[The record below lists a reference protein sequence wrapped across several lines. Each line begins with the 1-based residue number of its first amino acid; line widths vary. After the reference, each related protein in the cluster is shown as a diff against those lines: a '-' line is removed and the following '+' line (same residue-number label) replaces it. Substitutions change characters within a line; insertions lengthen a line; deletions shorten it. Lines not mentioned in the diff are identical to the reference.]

1 MSNFKIKI
9 DTKKFEINLNKQLEK
24 IVYEQQK
31 ELILKNKIEKG
42 DNDMNILPQKEE
54 ELLQIILNK
63 YDENEEMNVNGSSEE
78 LPKNM
83 RFGLKDIFNTL
94 KLYNYI
100 AEWNFYIG
108 GEWFVVLNQE
118 GIDYFEK
125 KGMRQELFDELADN
139 EKSLLRE
146 IIDTETKGENISELL
161 ANKVDSDEKDIVRSI
176 IGSLRKNG
184 LLNVSWASDTVYNAS
199 LTNPGRTYFEREEK
213 YLKRIESNK
222 SNIYNF
228 GDISIDRGNFVAG
241 DVVNSVLNVD
251 SHITR
256 IEKDIEEKA
265 DDDDKENL
273 KETLEEAKKIMENIK
288 NEEQSDSD
296 STGIGLENVNKRL
309 ELYYKKENLFKIDS
323 DGAMC
328 GTTATIIIPK
338 EEEVF

>member
-1 MSNFKIKI
+1 MSNFKTKI
-9 DTKKFEINLNKQLEK
+9 DTKKIEKDLNKQLEK

-42 DNDMNILPQKEE
+42 DNEMTILPQKEE

-63 YDENEEMNVNGSSEE
+63 YDGNEEMNVNGNTED

-125 KGMRQELFDELADN
+125 KGMRQELFEELTDN
-139 EKSLLRE
+139 EKQLLKE
-146 IIDTETKGENISELL
+146 IIDTETNGGNISELL
-161 ANKVDSDEKDIVRSI
+161 ANKVDSDEKDIVRSV

-184 LLNVSWASDTVYNAS
+184 LLNVSWASNTVYNAS
-199 LTNPGRTYFEREEK
+199 LTNPGRNYFEREEK
-213 YLKRIESNK
+213 YLKRMESNK

-228 GDISIDRGNFVAG
+228 GDISIDGGNFVAG
-241 DVVNSVLNVD
+241 DVVNSVLKVD
-251 SHITR
+251 RHITQ
-256 IEKDIEEKA
+256 IEKEIEEKT

-273 KETLEEAKKIMENIK
+273 KEILEDAKEIMENIK
-288 NEEQSDSD
+288 NNGVIEKRK
-296 STGIGLENVNKRL
+296 GFFKRL
-309 ELYYKKENLFKIDS
+309 TEHANKYGWFYAEIVNLIGTAVLTKI
-323 DGAMC
+323 G
-328 GTTATIIIPK
+328 G
-338 EEEVF
+338 

>member
-9 DTKKFEINLNKQLEK
+9 DMKKFEKDLNKQLEK

-42 DNDMNILPQKEE
+42 DNEMTILPQKEE

-63 YDENEEMNVNGSSEE
+63 YDGNEEMNVNGNSTE

-94 KLYNYI
+94 KIYNYI

-125 KGMRQELFDELADN
+125 KGMRQELFEELAEN
-139 EKSLLRE
+139 ERKLLKE
-146 IIDTETKGENISELL
+146 IIEADEKNENINQLIEDKLKDDKKNIIKEIIHGL
-161 ANKVDSDEKDIVRSI
+161 DS
-176 IGSLRKNG
+176 NG
-184 LLNVSWASDTVYNAS
+184 LVNVFWADNIPYRVS
-199 LTNPGRTYFEREEK
+199 LTNPGRTYFEREAK
-213 YLKRIESNK
+213 YLKRMESNK
-222 SNIYNF
+222 NNIYNF

-251 SHITR
+251 SHITQ
-256 IEKDIEEKA
+256 IEKDIA
-265 DDDDKENL
+265 DKVEDNDKEKL
-273 KETLEEAKKIMENIK
+273 KEILEEAKEIMENI
-288 NEEQSDSD
+288 NNN
-296 STGIGLENVNKRL
+296 GIIEKRKGFFKKLTEHATKYGWFYAEIVNL
-309 ELYYKKENLFKIDS
+309 IGTAVLTKI
-323 DGAMC
+323 G
-328 GTTATIIIPK
+328 G
-338 EEEVF
+338 

>member
-9 DTKKFEINLNKQLEK
+9 DMKKFEKDLNKQLEK

-42 DNDMNILPQKEE
+42 DNEMTILPQKEE

-63 YDENEEMNVNGSSEE
+63 YDGNEEMNVNGNSTE

-94 KLYNYI
+94 KIYNYI

-125 KGMRQELFDELADN
+125 KGMRQELFEELAEN
-139 EKSLLRE
+139 ERKLLKE
-146 IIDTETKGENISELL
+146 IIEADEKNENINQLIEDKLKDDKKNIIKEIIHGL
-161 ANKVDSDEKDIVRSI
+161 DS
-176 IGSLRKNG
+176 NG
-184 LLNVSWASDTVYNAS
+184 LVNAFWADNIPYRVS
-199 LTNPGRTYFEREEK
+199 LTNPGRTYFEREAK
-213 YLKRIESNK
+213 YLKRMESNK
-222 SNIYNF
+222 NNIYNF

-251 SHITR
+251 SHITQ
-256 IEKDIEEKA
+256 IEKDIA
-265 DDDDKENL
+265 DKVEDNDKEKL
-273 KETLEEAKKIMENIK
+273 KEILEEAKEIMENI
-288 NEEQSDSD
+288 NNN
-296 STGIGLENVNKRL
+296 GIIEKRKGFFRKLTEHATKYGWFYAEIVNL
-309 ELYYKKENLFKIDS
+309 IGTAVLTKI
-323 DGAMC
+323 G
-328 GTTATIIIPK
+328 G
-338 EEEVF
+338 

>member
-9 DTKKFEINLNKQLEK
+9 DMKKFEKKLNKQLEK
-24 IVYEQQK
+24 IVYGQQK
-31 ELILKNKIEKG
+31 ELILKNKIEKV
-42 DNDMNILPQKEE
+42 DNEMDILPQKEE

-63 YDENEEMNVNGSSEE
+63 YDGNEEMNVNGSSEE
-78 LPKNM
+78 LQKNM

-108 GEWFVVLNQE
+108 GEWVVVLNQE

-125 KGMRQELFDELADN
+125 KGMRQELFEELADN
-139 EKSLLRE
+139 EKNLLKE
-146 IIDTETKGENISELL
+146 IIETEKNRGSISELL
-161 ANKVDSDEKDIVRSI
+161 ANKIDLDEKDIVRSI

-213 YLKRIESNK
+213 YLKRMESNK

-251 SHITR
+251 SHITQ
-256 IEKDIEEKA
+256 IEKDIEEKT

-273 KETLEEAKKIMENIK
+273 KEILEDAKEIMENIK
-288 NEEQSDSD
+288 NNGVIEKRKGFFKKLTEHANRY
-296 STGIGLENVNKRL
+296 GWFYAEIVNLIGTAVLT
-309 ELYYKKENLFKIDS
+309 KI
-323 DGAMC
+323 G
-328 GTTATIIIPK
+328 G
-338 EEEVF
+338 

>member
-9 DTKKFEINLNKQLEK
+9 DTKKFEKNLNKQLEK

-31 ELILKNKIEKG
+31 EVMLKNKIEEG
-42 DNDMNILPQKEE
+42 DNKMNILPQKEE

-63 YDENEEMNVNGSSEE
+63 YDGNEEMNVNGSSEE

-94 KLYNYI
+94 KIYNYI

-118 GIDYFEK
+118 GIEYFEK
-125 KGMRQELFDELADN
+125 KGMRQELFEELADN
-139 EKSLLRE
+139 ERKLLKE
-146 IIDTETKGENISELL
+146 IIDTENNEGNISELL
-161 ANKVDSDEKDIVRSI
+161 ANKIDSDEKDILRSI

-213 YLKRIESNK
+213 YLKRMESNK

-241 DVVNSVLNVD
+241 DVVNSVLNVN
-251 SHITR
+251 SHITQ
-256 IEKDIEEKA
+256 IEKEIEEKA
-265 DDDDKENL
+265 DDDDRENL
-273 KETLEEAKKIMENIK
+273 KEILEDAKEIMENIK
-288 NEEQSDSD
+288 NNGVIEKRKGFFKKLTEHANKY
-296 STGIGLENVNKRL
+296 GWFYAEIVNLIGTAVLA
-309 ELYYKKENLFKIDS
+309 KI
-323 DGAMC
+323 G
-328 GTTATIIIPK
+328 G
-338 EEEVF
+338 

>member
-9 DTKKFEINLNKQLEK
+9 DMKKFEKDLNKQLEK

-42 DNDMNILPQKEE
+42 DNEMTILPQKEE

-63 YDENEEMNVNGSSEE
+63 YDGNEEMNVNGNSTE

-125 KGMRQELFDELADN
+125 KGMRQELFEELAEN
-139 EKSLLRE
+139 ERKLLKE
-146 IIDTETKGENISELL
+146 IIEADEKNENINQLIEDKLKDDKKNIIKEIIHGL
-161 ANKVDSDEKDIVRSI
+161 DS
-176 IGSLRKNG
+176 NG
-184 LLNVSWASDTVYNAS
+184 LVNVFWADNIPYRVS
-199 LTNPGRTYFEREEK
+199 LTNPGRTYFEREAK
-213 YLKRIESNK
+213 YLKRMESNK
-222 SNIYNF
+222 NNIYNF

-251 SHITR
+251 SHITQ
-256 IEKDIEEKA
+256 IEKDIADKA
-265 DDDDKENL
+265 EDNDKEKL
-273 KETLEEAKKIMENIK
+273 KEILEEAKEIMENI
-288 NEEQSDSD
+288 NNN
-296 STGIGLENVNKRL
+296 GIIEKRKGFFKKLTEHATKYGWFYAEIVNL
-309 ELYYKKENLFKIDS
+309 IGTAVLTKI
-323 DGAMC
+323 G
-328 GTTATIIIPK
+328 G
-338 EEEVF
+338 

>member
-9 DTKKFEINLNKQLEK
+9 DMKKFEKKLNKQLEK
-24 IVYEQQK
+24 IVYGQQK

-42 DNDMNILPQKEE
+42 DNEMDILPQKEE

-63 YDENEEMNVNGSSEE
+63 YDGNEEMNVNGSSEE
-78 LPKNM
+78 LQKNM

-108 GEWFVVLNQE
+108 GEWVVVLNQE

-125 KGMRQELFDELADN
+125 KGMRQELFEELADN
-139 EKSLLRE
+139 EKNLLKE
-146 IIDTETKGENISELL
+146 IIETEKNRGSISELL
-161 ANKVDSDEKDIVRSI
+161 ANKIDLDEKDIVRSI

-213 YLKRIESNK
+213 YLKRMESNK

-251 SHITR
+251 SHITQ
-256 IEKDIEEKA
+256 IEKDIEEKT

-273 KETLEEAKKIMENIK
+273 KKILEDAKEIMENIK
-288 NEEQSDSD
+288 NNGVIEKRKGFFKKLTEHANRY
-296 STGIGLENVNKRL
+296 GWFYAEIVNLIGTAVLT
-309 ELYYKKENLFKIDS
+309 KI
-323 DGAMC
+323 G
-328 GTTATIIIPK
+328 G
-338 EEEVF
+338 

>member
-9 DTKKFEINLNKQLEK
+9 NTKKLEK

-63 YDENEEMNVNGSSEE
+63 YDGNEEMNVNGSSEE
-78 LPKNM
+78 LPPNM

-139 EKSLLRE
+139 EKRLLKE
-146 IIDTETKGENISELL
+146 IIDTETNGGNISELL
-161 ANKVDSDEKDIVRSI
+161 ANMVDLDEKDIVRSI

-199 LTNPGRTYFEREEK
+199 LTNPGRTYFEREKK
-213 YLKRIESNK
+213 YLKRMESNK

-251 SHITR
+251 SHITQV
-256 IEKDIEEKA
+256 EKDIEEKA

-273 KETLEEAKKIMENIK
+273 KKTLEEAKEIMENIK
-288 NEEQSDSD
+288 NNGAIEKRKGFFKKLTEHANKY
-296 STGIGLENVNKRL
+296 GWFYAEIVNLIGTAVLT
-309 ELYYKKENLFKIDS
+309 KI
-323 DGAMC
+323 G
-328 GTTATIIIPK
+328 G
-338 EEEVF
+338 

>member
-9 DTKKFEINLNKQLEK
+9 DTKKIEKNLNKQLEK

-31 ELILKNKIEKG
+31 ELILKNKIEKS
-42 DNDMNILPQKEE
+42 DNEMTILPQKEE
-54 ELLQIILNK
+54 ELLQIMLNK
-63 YDENEEMNVNGSSEE
+63 YDGNEEMNVNGNIED

-125 KGMRQELFDELADN
+125 KGMRPELFEELADN
-139 EKSLLRE
+139 EKKLLKE
-146 IIDTETKGENISELL
+146 IIDTETNGGNISELL
-161 ANKVDSDEKDIVRSI
+161 ANKVDSDEKDIVRSV

-184 LLNVSWASDTVYNAS
+184 LLNVSWASNTVYNAS

-213 YLKRIESNK
+213 YLKRMESNK

-228 GDISIDRGNFVAG
+228 GDISVDGGNFIAG
-241 DVVNSVLNVD
+241 DVVNSVLKVD
-251 SHITR
+251 RHITQ
-256 IEKDIEEKA
+256 IEKEIEEKA
-265 DDDDKENL
+265 DDNDKESL
-273 KETLEEAKKIMENIK
+273 KAILEDAKEIMENIK
-288 NEEQSDSD
+288 NNGVIEKRKGFFKKLTEHANKY
-296 STGIGLENVNKRL
+296 GWFYAEIVNLIGTAVLT
-309 ELYYKKENLFKIDS
+309 KI
-323 DGAMC
+323 G
-328 GTTATIIIPK
+328 G
-338 EEEVF
+338 

>member
-9 DTKKFEINLNKQLEK
+9 DTKKFEKNLNKQLEK

-42 DNDMNILPQKEE
+42 DNEMTILSQKEE

-63 YDENEEMNVNGSSEE
+63 YDGNEEMNVNGNSTE

-94 KLYNYI
+94 KIYNYI

-125 KGMRQELFDELADN
+125 KGMRQELFEELAEN
-139 EKSLLRE
+139 ERKLLKE
-146 IIDTETKGENISELL
+146 IIEADEKNENINQLIEDKLKDDKKNIIKEIIHGL
-161 ANKVDSDEKDIVRSI
+161 DS
-176 IGSLRKNG
+176 NG
-184 LLNVSWASDTVYNAS
+184 LVNVFWADNIPYRVS
-199 LTNPGRTYFEREEK
+199 LTNPGRTYFEREAK
-213 YLKRIESNK
+213 YLKRMESNK
-222 SNIYNF
+222 NNIYNF

-251 SHITR
+251 SHITQ
-256 IEKDIEEKA
+256 IEKDIA
-265 DDDDKENL
+265 DKVEDNDKEKL
-273 KETLEEAKKIMENIK
+273 KEILEEAKEIMENI
-288 NEEQSDSD
+288 NNN
-296 STGIGLENVNKRL
+296 GIIEKRKGFFKKLTEHATKYGWFYAEIVNL
-309 ELYYKKENLFKIDS
+309 IGTAVLTKI
-323 DGAMC
+323 G
-328 GTTATIIIPK
+328 G
-338 EEEVF
+338 

>member
-9 DTKKFEINLNKQLEK
+9 DTKKFEKNLNKQLEK
-24 IVYEQQK
+24 IIYEQQK
-31 ELILKNKIEKG
+31 EVMLKNKIEEG
-42 DNDMNILPQKEE
+42 DNKMNILPQKEE

-63 YDENEEMNVNGSSEE
+63 YDGNEEMNVNGSSEE

-94 KLYNYI
+94 KIYNYI

-118 GIDYFEK
+118 GIEYFEK
-125 KGMRQELFDELADN
+125 KGMRQELFEELADN
-139 EKSLLRE
+139 ERKLLKE
-146 IIDTETKGENISELL
+146 IIDTENNEGNISELL
-161 ANKVDSDEKDIVRSI
+161 ANKIDSDEKDILRSI

-213 YLKRIESNK
+213 YLKRMESNK

-241 DVVNSVLNVD
+241 DVVNSVLNVN
-251 SHITR
+251 SHITQ
-256 IEKDIEEKA
+256 IEKEIEEKA
-265 DDDDKENL
+265 DDDDRENL
-273 KETLEEAKKIMENIK
+273 KEILEDAKEIMENIK
-288 NEEQSDSD
+288 NNGVIEKRKGFFKKLTEHANKY
-296 STGIGLENVNKRL
+296 GWFYAEIVNLIGTAVLA
-309 ELYYKKENLFKIDS
+309 KI
-323 DGAMC
+323 G
-328 GTTATIIIPK
+328 G
-338 EEEVF
+338 

>member
-9 DTKKFEINLNKQLEK
+9 DTKKFEKDLNKQLEK

-42 DNDMNILPQKEE
+42 DSEMTILPQKEE
-54 ELLQIILNK
+54 EFLQIILNK
-63 YDENEEMNVNGSSEE
+63 YDGNEEMNVNGNTED

-83 RFGLKDIFNTL
+83 RFGLKNIFNTL

-125 KGMRQELFDELADN
+125 KGVRQELFEELADN
-139 EKSLLRE
+139 EKKLLKE
-146 IIDTETKGENISELL
+146 IIDTEINGGNISELL
-161 ANKVDSDEKDIVRSI
+161 ANKVDSDEKDIVRSV

-184 LLNVSWASDTVYNAS
+184 LLNVSWASNTVYNAS

-213 YLKRIESNK
+213 YLKRMESNK

-228 GDISIDRGNFVAG
+228 GDISVDGGNFIAG
-241 DVVNSVLNVD
+241 DVVNSVLKVD
-251 SHITR
+251 RHITQ
-256 IEKDIEEKA
+256 IEKEIEEKA
-265 DDDDKENL
+265 VDNDKESL
-273 KETLEEAKKIMENIK
+273 KAILEDAKEIMENIK
-288 NEEQSDSD
+288 NN
-296 STGIGLENVNKRL
+296 GIIEKRKGFFKKLTEHANKYGWFYAEIVNL
-309 ELYYKKENLFKIDS
+309 IGTAVLTKI
-323 DGAMC
+323 G
-328 GTTATIIIPK
+328 G
-338 EEEVF
+338 

>member
-9 DTKKFEINLNKQLEK
+9 DMKKIEKDLNKQLEK
-24 IVYEQQK
+24 IAYEQQK

-42 DNDMNILPQKEE
+42 DNEMTILPQKEE

-63 YDENEEMNVNGSSEE
+63 YDGNEEMNVNGNTED

-125 KGMRQELFDELADN
+125 KGMRQELFEELADN
-139 EKSLLRE
+139 EKKLLKE
-146 IIDTETKGENISELL
+146 IVDTEANGGNISELL
-161 ANKVDSDEKDIVRSI
+161 ANKVDSDEKDIVRSV

-184 LLNVSWASDTVYNAS
+184 LLNVSWASGTVYNAS

-213 YLKRIESNK
+213 YLKRMESNK

-228 GDISIDRGNFVAG
+228 GDISIDGGNFVAG
-241 DVVNSVLNVD
+241 DVVNSVLKVD
-251 SHITR
+251 RHITQ
-256 IEKDIEEKA
+256 IEKEIEEKA
-265 DDDDKENL
+265 DDNDKENL
-273 KETLEEAKKIMENIK
+273 KTILEDAKEIMENIK
-288 NEEQSDSD
+288 NNGVIEKRKGFFKKLTEHANKY
-296 STGIGLENVNKRL
+296 GWFYAEIVNLIGTAVLT
-309 ELYYKKENLFKIDS
+309 KI
-323 DGAMC
+323 G
-328 GTTATIIIPK
+328 G
-338 EEEVF
+338 

>member
-9 DTKKFEINLNKQLEK
+9 DTKKFEKNLNKQLEK
-24 IVYEQQK
+24 IVYEQRK
-31 ELILKNKIEKG
+31 ELMLKNKIEKG
-42 DNDMNILPQKEE
+42 DNKMNILPQKEE
-54 ELLQIILNK
+54 RLLQIILNK
-63 YDENEEMNVNGSSEE
+63 YDGNEEMNVNGSSEE

-251 SHITR
+251 SHITQ
-256 IEKDIEEKA
+256 IEKDIKEKA
-265 DDDDKENL
+265 DVDDKKNL
-273 KETLEEAKKIMENIK
+273 KEILEDAKEIMENIK
-288 NEEQSDSD
+288 NNGVIEKRKGFFKKLTEHANKY
-296 STGIGLENVNKRL
+296 GWFYAEIVNLIGTAVLT
-309 ELYYKKENLFKIDS
+309 KI
-323 DGAMC
+323 G
-328 GTTATIIIPK
+328 G
-338 EEEVF
+338 

>member
-9 DTKKFEINLNKQLEK
+9 DMKKFEKKLNKQLEK
-24 IVYEQQK
+24 IVYGQQK

-42 DNDMNILPQKEE
+42 DNEMDILPQKEE

-63 YDENEEMNVNGSSEE
+63 YDGNEEMNVNGSSEE
-78 LPKNM
+78 LQKNM

-108 GEWFVVLNQE
+108 GEWVVVLNQE

-125 KGMRQELFDELADN
+125 KGMRQELFEELADN
-139 EKSLLRE
+139 EKNLLKE
-146 IIDTETKGENISELL
+146 IIETEKNRGSISELL
-161 ANKVDSDEKDIVRSI
+161 ANKIDLDEKDIVRSI

-213 YLKRIESNK
+213 YLKRMESNK

-251 SHITR
+251 SHITQ
-256 IEKDIEEKA
+256 IEKDIEEKT

-273 KETLEEAKKIMENIK
+273 KEILEDAKEIMENIK
-288 NEEQSDSD
+288 NNGVIEKRKGFFKKLTEHENRY
-296 STGIGLENVNKRL
+296 GWFYAEIVNLIGTAVLT
-309 ELYYKKENLFKIDS
+309 KI
-323 DGAMC
+323 G
-328 GTTATIIIPK
+328 G
-338 EEEVF
+338 

>member
-9 DTKKFEINLNKQLEK
+9 DTKKFEKNLNKQLEK

-63 YDENEEMNVNGSSEE
+63 YDVNEKMNVNGSSEE

-125 KGMRQELFDELADN
+125 KGMRQEVFDELADN

-146 IIDTETKGENISELL
+146 IIDTETKGENICELL
-161 ANKVDSDEKDIVRSI
+161 ANKIDLDEKDIVRSI
-176 IGSLRKNG
+176 IDSLKRNG
-184 LLNVSWASDTVYNAS
+184 LLNVSWADDNVYNAS
-199 LTNPGRTYFEREEK
+199 LTNSGRTYFEREEK
-213 YLKRIESNK
+213 YLKRMESNK

-228 GDISIDRGNFVAG
+228 GDIRIDRGNFIAG

-251 SHITR
+251 SHVTR
-256 IEKDIEEKA
+256 IEKDIEAKA
-265 DDDDKENL
+265 NDNDKESL
-273 KETLEEAKKIMENIK
+273 KKILEDAKEIMENIK
-288 NEEQSDSD
+288 NNGPIEKRKGFFKKLTEHANKY
-296 STGIGLENVNKRL
+296 GWFYAEIVNLIGTAVLT
-309 ELYYKKENLFKIDS
+309 KI
-323 DGAMC
+323 G
-328 GTTATIIIPK
+328 G
-338 EEEVF
+338 

>member
-9 DTKKFEINLNKQLEK
+9 DMKKYEKDLNKQLEK

-42 DNDMNILPQKEE
+42 DNEMTILPQKEE

-63 YDENEEMNVNGSSEE
+63 YDGNEEMNVNGNSTE

-94 KLYNYI
+94 KIHNYI

-125 KGMRQELFDELADN
+125 KGMRQELFEELAEN
-139 EKSLLRE
+139 ERKLLKE
-146 IIDTETKGENISELL
+146 IIEADEKNENINQLIEDKLKDDKKNIIKEIIHGL
-161 ANKVDSDEKDIVRSI
+161 DS
-176 IGSLRKNG
+176 NG
-184 LLNVSWASDTVYNAS
+184 LVNVFWADNIPYRVS

-213 YLKRIESNK
+213 YLKRMESNK
-222 SNIYNF
+222 NNIYNF

-256 IEKDIEEKA
+256 IEKDIADKA
-265 DDDDKENL
+265 EDNDKEKL
-273 KETLEEAKKIMENIK
+273 KEILEEAKEIMENI
-288 NEEQSDSD
+288 NNN
-296 STGIGLENVNKRL
+296 GIIEKRKGFFKKLTEHATKYGWFYAEIVNL
-309 ELYYKKENLFKIDS
+309 IGTAVLTKI
-323 DGAMC
+323 G
-328 GTTATIIIPK
+328 G
-338 EEEVF
+338 

>member
-9 DTKKFEINLNKQLEK
+9 DMKKFEKKLNKQLEK
-24 IVYEQQK
+24 IVYGQQK

-42 DNDMNILPQKEE
+42 DNEMDILPQKEE

-63 YDENEEMNVNGSSEE
+63 YDGNEEMNVNGSSEE
-78 LPKNM
+78 LQKNM

-108 GEWFVVLNQE
+108 GEWVVVLNQE

-125 KGMRQELFDELADN
+125 KGMRQELFEELADN
-139 EKSLLRE
+139 EKNLLKE
-146 IIDTETKGENISELL
+146 IIETEKNRGSISELL
-161 ANKVDSDEKDIVRSI
+161 ANKIDLDEKDIVRSI

-213 YLKRIESNK
+213 YLKRMESNK

-251 SHITR
+251 SHITQ
-256 IEKDIEEKA
+256 IEKDIEEKT

-273 KETLEEAKKIMENIK
+273 KEILEDAKEIMENIK
-288 NEEQSDSD
+288 NNGVIEKRKGFFKKLTEHANRY
-296 STGIGLENVNKRL
+296 GWFYAEIVNLIGTAVLT
-309 ELYYKKENLFKIDS
+309 KI
-323 DGAMC
+323 G
-328 GTTATIIIPK
+328 G
-338 EEEVF
+338 

>member
-1 MSNFKIKI
+1 MYNFKIKKNKEKI
-9 DTKKFEINLNKQLEK
+9 EKDLNKQLEK
-24 IVYEQQK
+24 IAYEQQK

-42 DNDMNILPQKEE
+42 DNEMTILPQKEE

-63 YDENEEMNVNGSSEE
+63 YDGNEEMNVNGNTED

-125 KGMRQELFDELADN
+125 KGMRQELFEELADN
-139 EKSLLRE
+139 EKKLLKE
-146 IIDTETKGENISELL
+146 IVDTEANGGNISELL
-161 ANKVDSDEKDIVRSI
+161 ANKVDSDEKDIVRSV

-184 LLNVSWASDTVYNAS
+184 LLNVSWASGTVYNAS

-213 YLKRIESNK
+213 YLKRMESKK

-228 GDISIDRGNFVAG
+228 GDISVDGGNFIAG
-241 DVVNSVLNVD
+241 DVVNSVLKVD
-251 SHITR
+251 RHITQ
-256 IEKDIEEKA
+256 IEKEIEEKA
-265 DDDDKENL
+265 DDNDKESL
-273 KETLEEAKKIMENIK
+273 KAILEDAKEIMENIK
-288 NEEQSDSD
+288 NNGVIEKRKGFFKKLTEHANKY
-296 STGIGLENVNKRL
+296 GWFYAEIVNLIGTAVLT
-309 ELYYKKENLFKIDS
+309 KI
-323 DGAMC
+323 G
-328 GTTATIIIPK
+328 G
-338 EEEVF
+338 